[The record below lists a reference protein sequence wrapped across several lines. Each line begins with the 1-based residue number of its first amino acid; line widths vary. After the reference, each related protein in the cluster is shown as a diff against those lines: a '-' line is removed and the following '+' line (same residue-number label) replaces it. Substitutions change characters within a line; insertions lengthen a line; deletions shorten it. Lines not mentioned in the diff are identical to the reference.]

1 MYLISWILEFLTNR
15 TQYVNFCN
23 SRSGV
28 ITTNTGAPQGC
39 VVSPVLFTI
48 YTNDCSINT
57 NSTKLIK
64 FADDSTIQ
72 GLIQNDDERE
82 YFDFIDVF
90 TNWCDEHFLLLNVR
104 KTKELE
110 IYLRVKKE
118 PLLPISIKGENV
130 TIVNQYKYLGII
142 IDDKLEWDAHSSSVH
157 SKMQQRLFVLRK
169 LNAFNIDCKILY
181 LFYSSVIESILL
193 FCFHAWGGNI

>member
-1 MYLISWILEFLTNR
+1 MNFLQIELR
-15 TQYVNFCN
+15 TQYVSFCN
-23 SRSGV
+23 SRLGV

-57 NSTKLIK
+57 YSTKLIK

-104 KTKELE
+104 KTKEL
-110 IYLRVKKE
+110 V
-118 PLLPISIKGENV
+118 
-130 TIVNQYKYLGII
+130 
-142 IDDKLEWDAHSSSVH
+142 ID
-157 SKMQQRLFVLRK
+157 F
-169 LNAFNIDCKILY
+169 
-181 LFYSSVIESILL
+181 
-193 FCFHAWGGNI
+193 

>member
-82 YFDFIDVF
+82 YFDYINLLQTGVMSIFF
-90 TNWCDEHFLLLNVR
+90 FLMS
-104 KTKELE
+104 
-110 IYLRVKKE
+110 KK
-118 PLLPISIKGENV
+118 LKN
-130 TIVNQYKYLGII
+130 
-142 IDDKLEWDAHSSSVH
+142 
-157 SKMQQRLFVLRK
+157 
-169 LNAFNIDCKILY
+169 
-181 LFYSSVIESILL
+181 
-193 FCFHAWGGNI
+193 